1 MREGWNEIALGE
13 IVELGKGGSWG
24 QDDQSA
30 DLIQAICLR
39 GTDLAELIDRR
50 IPEAPVR
57 WIKESELRKSKCSK
71 DMVLIETSGSKCGRS
86 IVLTEEILAKFDLPV
101 IYSNFCRTLSIDTKK
116 VTREFVQIW
125 FSQNYANGTI
135 PSYRATS
142 AMPNLDV
149 KALLRVENIKVPP
162 LPEQKRIVDLIS
174 SVDSYIGA
182 LQRQLETAK
191 RSRDAVLHEL
201 LTTGGDD
208 WVETTL
214 GNVCDFINGD
224 RGKNYPSAK
233 FRQSH
238 GIPFINAGHLDKGIV
253 NFDSMDFISEGVF
266 EKLGSGKVQPGDTL
280 FCLRGSVGK
289 FANVEDLQ
297 KGAIASSLVIIRPK
311 SQITRDFLMHYLD
324 SDLCSSELKQSL
336 TGAVQPNLSANNLK
350 SFRISLPT
358 IGKQIEIGDLL
369 GQFKSTITSL
379 SLLLEST
386 RNLRSGLLSD
396 LLSGDHEIPA
406 SYDRVMGAA

>member
-1 MREGWNEIALGE
+1 MRDGWKEIALGE

-30 DLIQAICLR
+30 DLIQVVCLR

-86 IVLTEEILAKFDLPV
+86 IVLTDEILAKFDLPV
-101 IYSNFCRTLSIDTKK
+101 IYSNFCRTLTIDIKT
-116 VTREFVQIW
+116 VTREFVEIW
-125 FSQNYANGTI
+125 FSHNYANGLI

-149 KALLRVENIKVPP
+149 KALLRVEHIKVPP
-162 LPEQKRIVDLIS
+162 LPEQKRIVDLVS
-174 SVDSYIGA
+174 SVDSYIEA
-182 LQRQLETAK
+182 LQQQLESAK
-191 RSRDAVLHEL
+191 RSKNAVLHEL
-201 LTTGGDD
+201 LTAGGDD

-214 GNVCDFINGD
+214 GDVCDFINGD

-238 GIPFINAGHLDKGIV
+238 GIPFINAGHLDNGVVK
-253 NFDSMDFISEGVF
+253 FDSMDFISEEVF
-266 EKLGSGKVQPGDTL
+266 EKLGSGKVQPGDIL

-297 KGAIASSLVIIRPK
+297 EGAIASSLVIIRPR
-311 SQITRDFLMHYLD
+311 SRITKDFLMHYFD
-324 SDLCSSELKQSL
+324 SDLCASELKKSL

-350 SFRISLPT
+350 NFKITLPALER
-358 IGKQIEIGDLL
+358 QIEIGDLL
-369 GQFKSTITSL
+369 VKFNSSITSV
-379 SLLLEST
+379 SFLLESAGK
-386 RNLRSGLLSD
+386 LRSGILSD

-406 SYDRVMGAA
+406 SYDKLIGAA